1 MNIQEIII
9 KKRDKKELSK
19 EEIEFFVQGY
29 TKGTITDYQAA
40 ALIMAIYI
48 NGMNEQEI
56 VDLTMAMANSGDRID
71 LSKLETAIVDKHST
85 GGVGDK
91 ITLIV
96 SPLLASLGVPIAK
109 MSGKGLGYTGGTID
123 KLQSIPGYRVEIEEE
138 EFIQNIQKIG
148 ISLISQTKSIAPA
161 DKKIYALR
169 DAISCTDHIAL
180 IASSIMSKKIAS
192 GADKIVLDVTVG
204 SGAFMKEKESAEKLA
219 NIMIQIG
226 KLAGKETVCIL
237 TNMNQP
243 LGYAVGNS
251 LEVIEA
257 VQCLKGDLP
266 NDVKEVVLEIGS
278 YMLKLAGKGNNI
290 NENKEKLKK
299 AIEDGSGF
307 EKLKELV
314 KNQGGDIS
322 YLEDMNKFKKAE
334 YILPVIS
341 EKTGIVTKLDAE
353 KIGTISCKL
362 GAGREKKE
370 DKIDESVRNC
380 FK

>member
-1 MNIQEIII
+1 M
-9 KKRDKKELSK
+9 
-19 EEIEFFVQGY
+19 
-29 TKGTITDYQAA
+29 
-40 ALIMAIYI
+40 
-48 NGMNEQEI
+48 
-56 VDLTMAMANSGDRID
+56 
-71 LSKLETAIVDKHST
+71 
-85 GGVGDK
+85 
-91 ITLIV
+91 
-96 SPLLASLGVPIAK
+96 
-109 MSGKGLGYTGGTID
+109 
-123 KLQSIPGYRVEIEEE
+123 
-138 EFIQNIQKIG
+138 
-148 ISLISQTKSIAPA
+148 
-161 DKKIYALR
+161 
-169 DAISCTDHIAL
+169 
-180 IASSIMSKKIAS
+180 
-192 GADKIVLDVTVG
+192 
-204 SGAFMKEKESAEKLA
+204 
-219 NIMIQIG
+219 
-226 KLAGKETVCIL
+226 
-237 TNMNQP
+237 
-243 LGYAVGNS
+243 
-251 LEVIEA
+251 IEA